1 LSACLHVWKAQL
13 TPLPAAVCYVQD
25 TWHREERLISSAM
38 FELGVR
44 IMDQKIQS
52 QMQQPSLASAGA
64 TPGGGADSSQY
75 LLSAVN
81 SPFFGA
87 GAGGGTTFLGAQR
100 EALARSTADAA
111 VRGTPGPSGAGSGA
125 AGGVGTPLAQGDVP
139 SRKLF

>member
-1 LSACLHVWKAQL
+1 
-13 TPLPAAVCYVQD
+13 
-25 TWHREERLISSAM
+25 M

-52 QMQQPSLASAGA
+52 QMQQPSLAGAGA

-87 GAGGGTTFLGAQR
+87 GAGVGTTFLGAQR

-111 VRGTPGPSGAGSGA
+111 VRGTPGPSGAGTGA

>member
-1 LSACLHVWKAQL
+1 
-13 TPLPAAVCYVQD
+13 
-25 TWHREERLISSAM
+25 M

-87 GAGGGTTFLGAQR
+87 GTGAGGGTTFLGAQR

-111 VRGTPGPSGAGSGA
+111 VRGTPGPSGAGGGA